1 MRVHIWVIQAYARG
15 FFNECLPRNE
25 INVML
30 IPGRL
35 CGIGIYICKGIGAWS
50 GHTSFHTITG
60 QKRSKEPIWCW
71 YHCFC
76 NILVIDGRNICSK
89 KYKTVCQRIWEF
101 LNCLLWCLSG
111 FSYNR
116 ISVTLFNDDKESRH
130 MNCHMNFHP
139 IIFKSAIMFDCLMT
153 IVHLEYQ
160 QGRNGPSNITTQH
173 TTQLQTSPHPQ
184 RQLHLLDITAGQI
197 LSVTLS
203 PHHP

>member
-1 MRVHIWVIQAYARG
+1 M
-15 FFNECLPRNE
+15 
-25 INVML
+25 ML
-30 IPGRL
+30 VSL
-35 CGIGIYICKGIGAWS
+35 
-50 GHTSFHTITG
+50 
-60 QKRSKEPIWCW
+60 
-71 YHCFC
+71 
-76 NILVIDGRNICSK
+76 ILQYFGNRWGNICSK

-160 QGRNGPSNITTQH
+160 QDRNGPSNITTQH

-203 PHHP
+203 PHHPMERVFRNLISNKSFNH